1 MKAQFK
7 SVGSIP
13 RYSFKWINSHF
24 INIITSI
31 ATSGIKEGKLSVWR
45 KRLILPD
52 AFDFSFVVKND
63 FFILSCCF
71 LINPSLQRTTLCL
84 KTYLCTT
91 GNVLFRITPEYSFFY
106 VLSLTGSSNWTLPAS
121 IQNYSSKLSFSYAIG
136 LN

>member
-1 MKAQFK
+1 MQCKDSISTGQKKTKKKFLKAQFK

-52 AFDFSFVVKND
+52 AFDFSFVVKNE
-63 FFILSCCF
+63 FFILSGCF
-71 LINPSLQRTTLCL
+71 LINPSLQRTTLFL
-84 KTYLCTT
+84 KTYLCTI
-91 GNVLFRITPEYSFFY
+91 GNVLFRITPEYSFFLRF
-106 VLSLTGSSNWTLPAS
+106 VNNW
-121 IQNYSSKLSFSYAIG
+121 IK
-136 LN
+136 